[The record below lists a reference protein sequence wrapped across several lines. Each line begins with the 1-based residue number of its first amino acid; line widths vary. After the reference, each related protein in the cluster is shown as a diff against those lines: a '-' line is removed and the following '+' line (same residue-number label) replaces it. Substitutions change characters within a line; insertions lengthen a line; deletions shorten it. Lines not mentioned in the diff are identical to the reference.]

1 MLRARVAR
9 VGAIAP
15 TVTVTV
21 FIIVFTTV
29 CGLVVP
35 TVVGTGAEVASA
47 APVSDNIA
55 SGTVMYRPPSDA
67 PVVDQFRAP
76 KGEWGPGNRGI
87 DFGTAAGAV
96 VSAVADGSVMFAGE
110 VGGTMHVTIEHAD
123 GLRSSY
129 SFLATVGVVRG
140 DHVRRGQSIGT
151 AAGPFHLGFRTP
163 DGSYLD
169 PQAVLSG
176 SVQPSVRL
184 VPGAEEGL
192 DPLGRQER
200 RSLMSVLF
208 DTGSAALAHLARTG
222 FDLAALGAEFASA
235 LAAPAAA
242 MRAASAFTRW
252 AQQRLNCTD
261 ASAPI
266 PTPETRRIVIEVS
279 GLGTASSGNSAW
291 EFDTTSLGYAA
302 DDVVRFSYNGGR
314 VPPERRRDEALPASS
329 SGWSEFDQRDSQQ
342 PVGVSADR
350 LSQLV
355 VAIARDNP
363 GVPIDVFAHSQGG
376 VVARLAI
383 ERASAAG
390 ELPDTVSTLATV
402 GSPHAGAPLATGVT
416 AVGLTPAGKAVLG
429 AVRRSHLAG
438 APDDR
443 LPAITDLGATS
454 SVMHEL
460 HETPMPAQVRFVS
473 LGGSGDL
480 VVPGVATI
488 DPQADAQKILPT
500 GLGLGVHGTLPA
512 DSSVT
517 RELGL
522 AIAGKPLTCQSFTDA
537 AGSFLM
543 AEGVSTAEFAG
554 GAWVASQSAAASL
567 ATPPQLAAA
576 VGAGAGSLLAGD

>member
-15 TVTVTV
+15 TVITAV
-21 FIIVFTTV
+21 F
-29 CGLVVP
+29 CLVVP
-35 TVVGTGAEVASA
+35 TIVTAGTASA
-47 APVSDNIA
+47 VGSPATNAAP
-55 SGTVMYRPPSDA
+55 SGTVDYRPPADA
-67 PVVDQFRAP
+67 PVVDQFRPP

-96 VSAVADGSVMFAGE
+96 VSAVADGTVVFAGE
-110 VGGTMHVTIEHAD
+110 VGGTLHVTIEHAD
-123 GLRSSY
+123 GLRSSS

-140 DHVRRGQSIGT
+140 DHVRRGDPIGT

-176 SVQPSVRL
+176 SAIPSIRL

-192 DPLGRQER
+192 DPLGREER

-208 DTGSAALAHLARTG
+208 DTGSAAIAHLARTG
-222 FDLAALGAEFASA
+222 SDLTALGAEFASA
-235 LAAPAAA
+235 LATPAVAF
-242 MRAASAFTRW
+242 RAASAFTRW
-252 AQQRLNCTD
+252 AQQRMNCTD

-314 VPPERRRDEALPASS
+314 VPPERLSDAGLPASGV
-329 SGWSEFDQRDSQQ
+329 GWSDFDQRDSQQ
-342 PVGVSADR
+342 PVGLSADR
-350 LSQLV
+350 LSQLI
-355 VAIARDNP
+355 VATARDNP

-383 ERASAAG
+383 ERASASG

-416 AVGLTPAGKAVLG
+416 AVGLTPAGKVVLG
-429 AVRRSHLAG
+429 AVRSSHLAG

-443 LPAITDLGATS
+443 LPAISDLGATS

-500 GLGLGVHGTLPA
+500 NLGLGVHGTLPA
-512 DSSVT
+512 DSRVT

-522 AIAGKPLTCQSFTDA
+522 AIAGEPLTCQSFTDA

-554 GAWVASQSAAASL
+554 GAWMAAQSASASL
-567 ATPPQLAAA
+567 AAPPQLAGA
-576 VGAGAGSLLAGD
+576 VGAGVGSVFAGD

>member
-1 MLRARVAR
+1 MQRARVAQ
-9 VGAIAP
+9 VSAIAS
-15 TVTVTV
+15 TVIVTV
-21 FIIVFTTV
+21 FCLLACTV
-29 CGLVVP
+29 VTGRDAAAADAVP
-35 TVVGTGAEVASA
+35 TAVV
-47 APVSDNIA
+47 A
-55 SGTVMYRPPSDA
+55 SGTVVYSTPSDA
-67 PVVDQFRAP
+67 PIVDHFRLP
-76 KGEWGPGNRGI
+76 KGEWGPGNRGV
-87 DFGTAAGAV
+87 DYGTADGSE
-96 VSAVADGSVMFAGE
+96 VSAVANGVVVFAGE
-110 VGGTMHVTIEHAD
+110 VGGTLHVTIEHAD

-129 SFLATVGVVRG
+129 SFLSTITVTRGERVARGAKVAT
-140 DHVRRGQSIGT
+140 T
-151 AAGPFHLGFRTP
+151 AGPFHLGFRTP

-169 PQAVLSG
+169 PEGVLSG
-176 SVQPSVRL
+176 AVVPSTRL

-222 FDLAALGAEFASA
+222 LDLAALGAEFASA
-235 LAAPAAA
+235 LATPAVAL
-242 MRAASAFTRW
+242 RAASAFRRW
-252 AQQRLNCTD
+252 AQQRMNCTD
-261 ASAPI
+261 VSVPV
-266 PTPETRRIVIEVS
+266 PTATERRIVIEVS

-291 EFDTTSLGYAA
+291 EFDTTSLGYAS

-314 VPPERRRDEALPASS
+314 VPPERFSGAALPASGI
-329 SGWSEFDQRDSQQ
+329 GWSEFDQRDSQQ

-355 VAIARDNP
+355 VATARDNP

-383 ERASAAG
+383 ERASASG

-402 GSPHAGAPLATGVT
+402 GSPHAGAPLAAGVT

-443 LPAITDLGATS
+443 LPAMSDLGATS

-480 VVPGVATI
+480 VVPGVATT
-488 DPQADAQKILPT
+488 DPRADAQKILPT

-512 DSSVT
+512 DSRVT

-522 AIAGKPLTCQSFTDA
+522 AIAGMPLTCQSFTDA

-554 GAWVASQSAAASL
+554 GAWIAAQSAAASL